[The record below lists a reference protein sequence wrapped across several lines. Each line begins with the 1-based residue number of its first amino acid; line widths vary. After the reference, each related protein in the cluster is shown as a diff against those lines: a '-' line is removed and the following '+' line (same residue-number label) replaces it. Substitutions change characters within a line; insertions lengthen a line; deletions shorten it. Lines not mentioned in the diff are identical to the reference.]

1 MGGCCIHSGSA
12 QLAMPVLRP
21 RMGTGKKSGLER
33 CLGVTALQIELVIQ
47 LISRSLNFKR
57 MYRLEINPL
66 IQDAVRRH
74 CNDARLAKVIMDIL
88 NETNQQQYHGR
99 LDWQK
104 YFKDRYR
111 KSILTR
117 FREELEDA

>member
-1 MGGCCIHSGSA
+1 MCI
-12 QLAMPVLRP
+12 RD
-21 RMGTGKKSGLER
+21 
-33 CLGVTALQIELVIQ
+33 
-47 LISRSLNFKR
+47 SLNFKR
-57 MYRLEINPL
+57 MNGLEVNPL

-74 CNDARLAKVIMDIL
+74 CSDIRLAKVIMDIL

-104 YFKDRYR
+104 YFRDRYR

-117 FREELEDA
+117 FGEELEDA